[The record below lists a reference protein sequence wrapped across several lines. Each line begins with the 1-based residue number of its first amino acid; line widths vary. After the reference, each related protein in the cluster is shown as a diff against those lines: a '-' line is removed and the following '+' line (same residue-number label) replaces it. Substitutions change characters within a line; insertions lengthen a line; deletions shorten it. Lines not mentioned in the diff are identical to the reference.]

1 MISKLFKTTKF
12 LNLFKYCYSL
22 IEKSVL
28 NDSQAPRAFQLVNTL
43 TKQQQL
49 QAQNQA
55 QQQKQ
60 DVLKAQQQQAQIHA
74 QQQQQAQIQA
84 QQQQQAV
91 LKAQQQA
98 QKINQSQIVN
108 NKNLKSPT
116 KTENRNI
123 QENSKNVMDLTNKT
137 IQQQELQRQF
147 ILQQQYLEQQ
157 YLLQKNQSQ
166 KSLRQSPPKPISPNT
181 QLYHQLVKLLSNP
194 TPGSENNL
202 LISSQIEALLA
213 NPKIKS
219 QLKQLHSQL
228 LQNPDLYI
236 PQLEQIVLASSTSS
250 PSSSTTSSISA
261 KQPLQSSLSGK
272 SNFTKNFKKG
282 NVSFNLNPT
291 THDLN
296 PANSINLTNDL
307 LDLKSFY
314 TTNSPNNN
322 NKTNLSQNNVGKTLS
337 IAQELNKNLF

>member
-1 MISKLFKTTKF
+1 
-12 LNLFKYCYSL
+12 
-22 IEKSVL
+22 
-28 NDSQAPRAFQLVNTL
+28 
-43 TKQQQL
+43 
-49 QAQNQA
+49 
-55 QQQKQ
+55 
-60 DVLKAQQQQAQIHA
+60 
-74 QQQQQAQIQA
+74 
-84 QQQQQAV
+84 
-91 LKAQQQA
+91 
-98 QKINQSQIVN
+98 
-108 NKNLKSPT
+108 
-116 KTENRNI
+116 
-123 QENSKNVMDLTNKT
+123 MDLTNKT

-166 KSLRQSPPKPISPNT
+166 KSLRQSPPKPISLNT

-194 TPGSENNL
+194 TPGSENNP
-202 LISSQIEALLA
+202 LISTQIEALLA
-213 NPKIKS
+213 NPKIKG

-261 KQPLQSSLSGK
+261 KQPLQSSISGK

-296 PANSINLTNDL
+296 PANSINLANDL